1 MTSYQ
6 INLLVCGC
14 IVMVGLCA
22 VIWRLRQIR
31 AFQQT
36 EKTERQSFE
45 YHKLYVRLEQIYN
58 TIIYSP
64 PEDMNISYAEAEK
77 RRETKDALSHAKRN
91 ASVQDYSARIYLL
104 AFINKTLQTQL
115 GISESTIDLVYPFK
129 NRKKLDP
136 HVKFLILM
144 YTVMQEHGTN
154 AWNFLQEENH
164 LSELRE
170 NGRYEI
176 YQSDIDM
183 MFEKYVHE
191 IPYTVKLDVLSQRL
205 YEDKFGQGHV
215 DILTWQNI
223 EDIAVGQGGIPT
235 SATDVA
241 GSRKSR
247 NGNAAVDYNKVVI
260 LFKGKNIH
268 LRFIGMGSPRELE
281 RVCRHICLYK
291 NPGELSEDA
300 GYMENS
306 LANQDRVVVYRDSL
320 GDSWGFLIRKHNEGR
335 LMPLQEMYKESEQ
348 TNANYVHVLLR
359 GLMIGCQ
366 STIATGQMYSGKT
379 SLLRALISEANPNYN
394 YRVLESIF
402 ELGLR
407 ELFPTRDIAAFL
419 EREDLPGDKVLE
431 FLKRTNGTV
440 LVLGEMLKEVS
451 ANWLISAGQSGFKYV
466 LSTTHSVSTESLIK
480 WLLNAKLNT
489 SGSSNA
495 DLAILDIINAIHFD
509 VHCGLDEISGE
520 RFIERVT
527 EIVPT
532 GDDRLYQI
540 VDVLSYDRAEHAYHI
555 EHPLSDRT
563 LSGIRTYASDA
574 DYLEICRLFGR
585 DHSFDAVA
593 S

>member
-1 MTSYQ
+1 MTPYQ
-6 INLLVCGC
+6 INFLLCVCS
-14 IVMVGLCA
+14 A
-22 VIWRLRQIR
+22 VIILLLITFLIR
-31 AFQQT
+31 RIKAFQQT
-36 EKTERQSFE
+36 EKVEQQSFE
-45 YHKLYVRLEQIYN
+45 YRKLSDRLEEIYN

-64 PEDMNISYAEAEK
+64 PEDMTISYAEAEK

-91 ASVQDYSARIYLL
+91 ASVQDYSSRIYLM

-115 GISESTIDLVYPFK
+115 GINETTIDEVFPFQ

-136 HVKFLILM
+136 HVKFLTLM
-144 YTVMQEHGTN
+144 YIMMQEHGTDT
-154 AWNFLQEENH
+154 WTWLQEQNN
-164 LSELRE
+164 LSRLRE

-183 MFEKYVHE
+183 MFDKYVHE
-191 IPYTVKLDVLSQRL
+191 ISYTVKLDVLSQRL
-205 YEDKFGQGHV
+205 YEDKFGQGNV
-215 DILTWQNI
+215 DILSWQNI
-223 EDIAVGQGGIPT
+223 EDLSVGQGGIPT
-235 SATDVA
+235 SSMDVSASHKKMEGISIA
-241 GSRKSR
+241 GH
-247 NGNAAVDYNKVVI
+247 DKVVI
-260 LFKGKNIH
+260 LFRGINIH
-268 LRFIGMGSPRELE
+268 LRFLGMGSARELE

-300 GYMENS
+300 GYLENS
-306 LANQDRVVVYRDSL
+306 LANGDRVVVYRDSF
-320 GDSWGFLIRKHNEGR
+320 GDSWGFLIRKNNEGR
-335 LMPLQEMYKESEQ
+335 LMTLQQMYPEEKQ
-348 TNANYVHVLLR
+348 KYATYLWTLLD
-359 GLMIGCQ
+359 GLMVGCQ

-379 SLLRALISEANPNYN
+379 SLLRALIHVSNPNYN
-394 YRVLESIF
+394 YRALESIF
-402 ELGLR
+402 ELNLR
-407 ELFPTRDIAAFL
+407 KLFPTRDIATFL

-466 LSTTHSVSTESLIK
+466 LSTTHSITTESLIK

-509 VHCGLDEISGE
+509 VHCGLDELSGE

-540 VDVLSYDRAEHAYHI
+540 IDIMVYDRKKHEYVIKNA
-555 EHPLSDRT
+555 LSKRT
-563 LSGIRTYASDA
+563 LDSIQTYAD
-574 DYLEICRLFGR
+574 DEKYHEIVSLFGNTA
-585 DHSFDAVA
+585 DQA